1 MKCRASILLIALPI
15 SVTGALVD
23 YEKEVFPVL
32 KDNCIPCHNKTT
44 TKAALNM
51 ETPELMLKGGDTDVG
66 IVVGNGE
73 KSLIYEA
80 AAGHWDSEM
89 PPKTN
94 KVGAVP
100 LSTSELDLLKR
111 WIDEGAVHQ
120 GAKAKVIAWEPL
132 PPAFNAIYAVSMTPD
147 GQFAAA
153 ARGNQISVYHL
164 PTQSL
169 VTKLTDTAL
178 IKSGLYK
185 QPGVA
190 HRDIVPAI
198 AFSPD
203 GNLLATGSY
212 REVKLWKRTSTPP
225 AAASTPPNAKLRL
238 EPAASPDTVQLIDQ
252 PNGKSLRDFKH
263 GAKITAFI
271 LAPDAQ
277 RLATAG
283 EDHRINIWET
293 ATGKVALEITGSWS
307 AERDISSQTR
317 SAARAA
323 LESAWLAESISKTEK
338 EIAAFDAR
346 LKKAQQLAD
355 TAKKDLDP
363 KRKDAGTKAKAQ
375 SDAQAA
381 SKSLADQVA
390 QLPKEKPDEALAKK
404 LTDAQAAA
412 EKAAADAKTAAQAL
426 KRVEATIAESAKEID
441 FLNKQIAA
449 GKTQLAAIKA
459 NAGNAKQALESANAA
474 KTAAVAALPK
484 AMPTLTSL
492 TFSPNGLEI
501 HGVTAEKKTLAWSTT
516 TGHAIQPGTSA
527 CEWKLEA
534 ILGTGDGQS
543 AITDRVASLAFSPDG
558 TTLAVGSGEPSRSGD
573 ITLWEVPS
581 GKLSHSYPETHLD
594 TVLSLAFSPDGKHL
608 ASGGAD
614 KAVRVLNP
622 ITGKV
627 SKVFEGHTHHVL
639 GLDWRA
645 DGRVLASAGGDNVV
659 KTWDWTIQDRRKN
672 ADGWDKEVTALRYLG
687 AADLFATTSGDTKV
701 RLMNSDGAEVKKL
714 PGATDFM
721 NAVSASADGELII
734 AGGQDGTLRVWQ
746 VSSGK
751 ELTTFK

>member
-23 YEKEVFPVL
+23 YEKEVFPLL

-66 IVVGNGE
+66 IVIGNGE

-100 LSTSELDLLKR
+100 LSTSQLDLLKR

-178 IKSGLYK
+178 IQSGLYK

-203 GNLLATGSY
+203 GHLLATGSY

-225 AAASTPPNAKLRL
+225 AVPSTPQNAKLRL
-238 EPAASPDTVQLIDQ
+238 EPGTAPDTVQLIDQ
-252 PNGKSLRDFKH
+252 PTGKSLRDFKH

-307 AERDISSQTR
+307 AERDLSSKIR

-323 LESAWLAESISKTEK
+323 LESAWLAESTSKTEK

-375 SDAQAA
+375 SDAEAA
-381 SKSLADQVA
+381 AKSLADQVA
-390 QLPKEKPDEALAKK
+390 QLPKDKPDEALAKK

-412 EKAAADAKTAAQAL
+412 EKAAADATKSDVMSGKWPQRKP
-426 KRVEATIAESAKEID
+426 KRHT
-441 FLNKQIAA
+441 
-449 GKTQLAAIKA
+449 
-459 NAGNAKQALESANAA
+459 
-474 KTAAVAALPK
+474 
-484 AMPTLTSL
+484 
-492 TFSPNGLEI
+492 
-501 HGVTAEKKTLAWSTT
+501 
-516 TGHAIQPGTSA
+516 IQPMPP
-527 CEWKLEA
+527 KPPPFL
-534 ILGTGDGQS
+534 
-543 AITDRVASLAFSPDG
+543 P
-558 TTLAVGSGEPSRSGD
+558 
-573 ITLWEVPS
+573 
-581 GKLSHSYPETHLD
+581 YPKRC
-594 TVLSLAFSPDGKHL
+594 P
-608 ASGGAD
+608 
-614 KAVRVLNP
+614 R
-622 ITGKV
+622 
-627 SKVFEGHTHHVL
+627 
-639 GLDWRA
+639 
-645 DGRVLASAGGDNVV
+645 
-659 KTWDWTIQDRRKN
+659 
-672 ADGWDKEVTALRYLG
+672 
-687 AADLFATTSGDTKV
+687 
-701 RLMNSDGAEVKKL
+701 
-714 PGATDFM
+714 
-721 NAVSASADGELII
+721 
-734 AGGQDGTLRVWQ
+734 
-746 VSSGK
+746 
-751 ELTTFK
+751 